1 METRY
6 GAPVQNFT
14 TFPAED
20 KVFIPP
26 FEHFGVTNITRNKG
40 IPFIQLCSQ
49 GNSSTYGCEL
59 TG

>member
-1 METRY
+1 METRH
-6 GAPVQNFT
+6 GAPVQNLT
-14 TFPAED
+14 TLPAED
-20 KVFIPP
+20 KVPTPP
-26 FEHFGVTNITRNKG
+26 PEHPGVTNITRNKG